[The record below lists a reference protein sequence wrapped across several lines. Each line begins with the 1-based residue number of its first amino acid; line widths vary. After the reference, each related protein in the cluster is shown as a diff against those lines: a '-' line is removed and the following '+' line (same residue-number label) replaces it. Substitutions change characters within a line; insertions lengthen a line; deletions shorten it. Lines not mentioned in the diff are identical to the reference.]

1 MIETKK
7 KGLDLTEK
15 LGLQKKKELCSFQ
28 TKKYKLGKKEIS
40 IFEPLGPNFYYSLAF
55 LNLLKQQN
63 SFKPDRFSGQKIYL
77 ILYTQY

>member
-1 MIETKK
+1 METKK

-15 LGLQKKKELCSFQ
+15 LGLQKKELCSFQ
-28 TKKYKLGKKEIS
+28 TKKYKLGKKDIS

-63 SFKPDRFSGQKIYL
+63 FF
-77 ILYTQY
+77 